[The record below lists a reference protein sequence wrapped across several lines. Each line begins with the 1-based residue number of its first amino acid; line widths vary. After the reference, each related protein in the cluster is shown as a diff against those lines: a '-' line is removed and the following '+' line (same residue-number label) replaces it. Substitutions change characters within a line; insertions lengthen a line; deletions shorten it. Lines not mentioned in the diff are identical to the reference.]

1 MKKFNKSYI
10 MLGLACAALTSCSD
24 IADEITELVFARNLS
39 PVGIEAKNVGEE
51 KATLN
56 WAPNEKATAYVVEV
70 FADDSLSFAGT
81 PQKTLTVTQ
90 PTANLTGLVYDTKYS
105 ARVKAVT
112 DGDASRD
119 SKWSGTYFR
128 TSAQQLMKS
137 FKEENI
143 ADRSVTVTWDTEAVG
158 NDLTT
163 LRAFD
168 NNDKLVT
175 TKQLT
180 AEEVAAGKA
189 AITGLNPET
198 QYTIRMYNGEKERGN
213 RPVTTIADLNGAT
226 VVHPGD
232 DIKSIIEEATAGTV
246 IACYGGEYD
255 LNPLDDGSNG
265 SVTVNATIT
274 IKGIYPTNKPVLK
287 GRFEMHTGAGLSL
300 SQLVID
306 GSTNATGD
314 QTFNYKDKDIDYE
327 ALDLQDVEIKNFVK
341 GICYGNVDNSTI
353 EAITFNNC
361 LIHDI
366 TCEGGDFFDIRK
378 NYVKKVTF
386 SNSTIYN
393 VAQER
398 DFIRYDDSSANYADG
413 APVITVDHCTIN
425 NVLNVAKGKRLLYVR
440 FVGNTINWTN
450 NLLTNTQAI
459 FSNQSKTTYP
469 EFGNNNYYFGCNT
482 DLFSA
487 DDEASSPKVYYRGDT
502 SSKNGEDPKYKDA
515 ANGDFTIGNDAVSK
529 NKVGDPRWY

>member
-10 MLGLACAALTSCSD
+10 MLGLTCAALTSCSD

-56 WAPNEKATAYVVEV
+56 WAPNEKATAYIVEV

-168 NNDKLVT
+168 NNDKLVA

-255 LNPLDDGSNG
+255 LNPLDDGGNG

-274 IKGIYPTNKPVLK
+274 I
-287 GRFEMHTGAGLSL
+287 S
-300 SQLVID
+300 
-306 GSTNATGD
+306 
-314 QTFNYKDKDIDYE
+314 
-327 ALDLQDVEIKNFVK
+327 
-341 GICYGNVDNSTI
+341 
-353 EAITFNNC
+353 
-361 LIHDI
+361 
-366 TCEGGDFFDIRK
+366 
-378 NYVKKVTF
+378 
-386 SNSTIYN
+386 
-393 VAQER
+393 
-398 DFIRYDDSSANYADG
+398 
-413 APVITVDHCTIN
+413 
-425 NVLNVAKGKRLLYVR
+425 
-440 FVGNTINWTN
+440 
-450 NLLTNTQAI
+450 
-459 FSNQSKTTYP
+459 
-469 EFGNNNYYFGCNT
+469 
-482 DLFSA
+482 
-487 DDEASSPKVYYRGDT
+487 ASSSSTAPPMPPATRPSTTRTRTSTMKPSTCRTLKSRT
-502 SSKNGEDPKYKDA
+502 SSKASAMATLTTLPSRPSPS
-515 ANGDFTIGNDAVSK
+515 TTV
-529 NKVGDPRWY
+529 